1 MTHPSVILAVLLAGL
16 TAGCTNAF
24 VYKKNEFNRNDPNFN
39 KPVTERDDV
48 AICFRGLG
56 ASDGHVARLAQEE
69 CSRFGK
75 IAVADGETFGEC
87 PLFTPLAARFLC
99 IAPEPGPAAAADV
112 AATPSIPEAAPDQ
125 EKF

>member
-1 MTHPSVILAVLLAGL
+1 MTRSPFILAVLLTGL

-39 KPVTERDDV
+39 KPLTDRDDV
-48 AICFRGLG
+48 AICFRGFG
-56 ASDGHVARLAQEE
+56 TSDGHVARLAQDE

-87 PLFTPLAARFLC
+87 PLFTPLGARFLC
-99 IAPEPGPAAAADV
+99 VAPEPGPAAAAD
-112 AATPSIPEAAPDQ
+112 AAAAPSTPETAPDQ

>member
-1 MTHPSVILAVLLAGL
+1 MTRSPLILAVLLAGL

-39 KPVTERDDV
+39 KPLTDRNDV
-48 AICFRGLG
+48 AICFRGFG
-56 ASDGHVARLAQEE
+56 TSDGHVARLAQEE
-69 CSRFGK
+69 CSRVGK

-99 IAPEPGPAAAADV
+99 LAPLPEPSAAADAAAAPS
-112 AATPSIPEAAPDQ
+112 TPETAPDH